1 MKVDPRD
8 LVPCVSLLSKQY
20 LVRTKMC
27 IALAVKL
34 TDCQRKFQK
43 SIPYLWVRATTE
55 ICVEVTPRLMG
66 EDLR

>member
-1 MKVDPRD
+1 
-8 LVPCVSLLSKQY
+8 
-20 LVRTKMC
+20 MC

-55 ICVEVTPRLMG
+55 ICVEGTPRLMG